1 MQVFLV
7 FLAGVFLALQQSLN
21 GELGLYIPLTYVTL
35 IVHVIGGFCIFLYIK
50 LIKKEKINFGPMPL
64 YLYSACL
71 FGYILVFLTS
81 FAIVHIGATLTT
93 CLSIAGQVIAS
104 IVIDHFDLFKIKRV
118 KFEPKRILGIL
129 LIFVG
134 VIIANIA

>member
-1 MQVFLV
+1 
-7 FLAGVFLALQQSLN
+7 
-21 GELGLYIPLTYVTL
+21 
-35 IVHVIGGFCIFLYIK
+35 
-50 LIKKEKINFGPMPL
+50 MPL
-64 YLYSACL
+64 YLYSAGL